1 MLADERDA
9 RRPLSSPEVIDYRL
23 YRFEEDLDRVS
34 ARLGQVDIQIA
45 RHGERMEAIKGQIQ
59 GVDDKAGVIQ
69 QTVQRLEDQR
79 FANLWGLLLATIT
92 VIGAVIG
99 SHFLIK

>member
-1 MLADERDA
+1 MLGDERDS

-23 YRFEEDLDRVS
+23 FKFEEDLDKVET
-34 ARLGQVDIQIA
+34 RLGQVDIQIA
-45 RHGERMEAIKGQIQ
+45 KHGERMEAIKGQIQ
-59 GVDDKAGVIQ
+59 GVDDKAGRIEQSVY
-69 QTVQRLEDQR
+69 RLEEQR
-79 FANLWGLLLATIT
+79 FNSLLQLVLATIT